1 MSRSRRGGHKA
12 GKCRGEEGEP
22 KSGLEGS
29 DRRVREPWV
38 GTEEDGGGPRWG
50 LS

>member
-1 MSRSRRGGHKA
+1 VEVEGVDIRQESAGGKRS
-12 GKCRGEEGEP
+12 EP